1 MTAPELDCAQF
12 IKQCSLQPKEPLP
25 RSRVPTSTMDKLDQD
40 FILFMSFAFDSL
52 EKLKHSKHLEVCKLW
67 FNKLCSEHY
76 DTISAKQTR
85 NLYLSRLLLNIQDG
99 KFNPEF
105 LVPPPSGDGFLPFC
119 ENISMCH
126 SDVCAPNIPDSEP
139 GITNQD
145 MNLSNYQHMSEDKRT
160 YVATKPIPSGLMSY
174 VAVTIGGDTPQ
185 WVNKAGEPL
194 PFPPS
199 GNMIKVITPEP
210 TNYKIFVNQGRL
222 QLNEEEMLRERKKAI
237 LARRKP
243 LAERTKLIRFYEQI
257 LTRIDEEIE
266 QLSSKTCSENKD
278 PFIERMTEKLQN
290 DLLAQNTD
298 TIQNINDAVEQR
310 KAILSLLRNNIES
323 QKNNIF
329 EKREII
335 LNKIE
340 KSIEEAENVRNE
352 TGFQFIKPHKN
363 ISIDE
368 TDYKSTI
375 WGTLLNEK
383 MHPKHEAIL
392 TKKYCAQL
400 VKVLQ
405 LLLKEDKMKII
416 SKAQCLAQD
425 IETQMK
431 NDLRSEIQKG
441 LVKYVNARQ
450 EWIKIQNILK
460 DIDRIRQEIIEEKF
474 ASQGPVECKVKQ
486 NYLEACAQVVSLKCK
501 LECMSRR
508 NEDLFNQIKI
518 IHGKIH
524 HVAAQNIACQ
534 DQLNS
539 EYEQLKYCINE
550 KLKEIKEQEFS
561 IAKFREY
568 NKNKTQ

>member
-1 MTAPELDCAQF
+1 
-12 IKQCSLQPKEPLP
+12 
-25 RSRVPTSTMDKLDQD
+25 
-40 FILFMSFAFDSL
+40 
-52 EKLKHSKHLEVCKLW
+52 
-67 FNKLCSEHY
+67 
-76 DTISAKQTR
+76 
-85 NLYLSRLLLNIQDG
+85 
-99 KFNPEF
+99 
-105 LVPPPSGDGFLPFC
+105 
-119 ENISMCH
+119 
-126 SDVCAPNIPDSEP
+126 
-139 GITNQD
+139 
-145 MNLSNYQHMSEDKRT
+145 
-160 YVATKPIPSGLMSY
+160 
-174 VAVTIGGDTPQ
+174 
-185 WVNKAGEPL
+185 
-194 PFPPS
+194 
-199 GNMIKVITPEP
+199 
-210 TNYKIFVNQGRL
+210 
-222 QLNEEEMLRERKKAI
+222 
-237 LARRKP
+237 
-243 LAERTKLIRFYEQI
+243 
-257 LTRIDEEIE
+257 
-266 QLSSKTCSENKD
+266 
-278 PFIERMTEKLQN
+278 MTEKLQN